1 MPTFD
6 VATIPKAEVEALDS
20 FAHSTAGPELHDLID
35 AIIECIGHGASAISL
50 DVENAELTP
59 NQAAARL
66 GMSRTHLYKLLDSG
80 EIPSHRVGR
89 DRRIRVIDL
98 AEFESQRQ
106 RDRRELTERFANR
119 EQTRQ
124 GAIDD
129 VADLL

>member
-1 MPTFD
+1 MPIFD
-6 VATIPKAEVEALDS
+6 VATIPKAEVEALDR
-20 FAHSTAGPELHDLID
+20 FAHSTAGPELRDLID
-35 AIIECIGHGASAISL
+35 AIIECIGDGASSISL
-50 DVENAELTP
+50 DLEDAELTP
-59 NQAAARL
+59 NQAATRL

-106 RDRRELTERFANR
+106 RERRELAEKFANR

-124 GAIDD
+124 GAIDE